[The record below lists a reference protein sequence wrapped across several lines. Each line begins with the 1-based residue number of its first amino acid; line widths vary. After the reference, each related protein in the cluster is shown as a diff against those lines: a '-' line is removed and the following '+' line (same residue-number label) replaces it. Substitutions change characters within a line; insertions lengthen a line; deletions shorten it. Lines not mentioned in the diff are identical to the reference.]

1 MKSPKNGVLVGLAI
15 AFVLISL
22 FQIFRLNKELQE
34 NEKLLFNL
42 ARPKN
47 EKLKY
52 LKHLDE
58 IKNIIKANC
67 SVESTTDIIRKTMEF
82 VHDNSLHLI
91 DSEHRK
97 YAFDISV
104 VVNKLLLTY
113 SGQENEKPHLSCGP
127 RSYVMR
133 EILTRFGITSRLI
146 QVYSD
151 EYDNVQ
157 GHRILEVF
165 NLQEKKWEIWDP
177 DYRVIYVDRYTKKP
191 VGIMDLVFGDM
202 SKIVPRNGF
211 VEGWKET
218 GTEHLRTDYFKAFI
232 LESYSHGMINS
243 TIIINKAKFNINKIF
258 SDGLMF
264 EEWAVRHYQHPRL
277 IAFPYN
283 TKM

>member
-42 ARPKN
+42 ARTKN

-52 LKHLDE
+52 LKHLNK
-58 IKNIIKANC
+58 IKDIIKASSASI
-67 SVESTTDIIRKTMEF
+67 SVTDIAKVAMEF

-97 YAFDISV
+97 YAFNIPI

-127 RSYVMR
+127 SSYVMR
-133 EILTRFGITSRLI
+133 EILTRFGIISRLI

-165 NLQEKKWEIWDP
+165 NPQEKKWEIWDP
-177 DYRVIYVDRYTKKP
+177 DYRVTYVDRYSKKP

-218 GTEHLRTDYFKAFI
+218 GTERLRTDYFKAFI
-232 LESYSHGMINS
+232 LESYTHGMINS
-243 TIIINKAKFNINKIF
+243 TIIINKAKFNVNKIF
-258 SDGLMF
+258 SDGLTF
-264 EEWAVRHYQHPRL
+264 EEWAVRHYQHPRF
-277 IAFPYN
+277 IVFPYN
-283 TKM
+283 TER